1 MLTVL
6 TIEQIEARR
15 DLTAEAQDLKALEER
30 IRGRVERLLREPPA
44 IPRVK
49 ALLSRDGGVCPEDG
63 AALRFDPWSPDQHD
77 CPRCGKRYSG
87 ERHHRHWARAQHL
100 WLAERMLDLAVLAA
114 LEDDATAAAMACDL
128 IATYE
133 ELYFEC
139 LNQDNV
145 LGPAHLFFSTYLE
158 SVWLLSF
165 LGAGYV
171 LREAGL
177 LPDERVE
184 GINRVADEAAQ
195 LIGEFNEGYSNRQT
209 WHAAA
214 LTAVAAWFGD
224 EELAQNTIESRT
236 GLVGHLAEG
245 FGDDGMWFEGENYH
259 LFALRGLMLGM
270 QWARVLGAD
279 LIEDPEVRRHFRT
292 VLMAPSLTALPDLT
306 FPARKD
312 SRFGIS
318 LAQPA
323 FLELW
328 EIGRAWI
335 GNDEALDRWLEALYA
350 VPAPAADQ
358 YDAWLHDAGLP
369 APAKR
374 SLADLSAWALL
385 EAAPAVESARDGEGM
400 VLPSSL
406 REGQGLA
413 VLRRGD
419 RYVGLECGAM
429 GGGHGHPDRLHLTV
443 HAGGV
448 HWLPDPGTGSY
459 VEGRL
464 AWYRSALAHNAP
476 VVDGVSPGLD
486 DVRCEAFDAG
496 AEWSWVRGRAGEVS
510 RTLLTG
516 PDQVVDVVEL
526 ALKEEAELLL
536 PWHVQGEI
544 IIVSPGQWEPVDPP
558 GEWTSRA
565 ERLVPEH
572 PGPVRVEVRAPG
584 GAVLRLT
591 LTGAAE
597 LLRAVGPG
605 LPGGQDDQP
614 FLIQRVRGRSARLVN
629 VIDLAQT
636 SERQVTDVRVDD
648 TGVELA
654 TGLGPVRIRFAA
666 TGVVIGQGDAEVAL
680 GGIRPAALKPSGLFE
695 DRPGWDALAEAPHA
709 WEAPAVDGT
718 LEGFDLSAP
727 LELAGEHQYRRSEEV
742 YDESFQ
748 ARAWVNWDRD
758 ALYLAVAISK
768 PEVVVRPDDAEP
780 LNLDNEPED
789 IHADGVQVYLR
800 LPDGT
805 VRGSVLSLAP
815 AGRLVA
821 RGIASL
827 ADRGPVTGEWSLTD
841 DGYLVTARMVD
852 PAFAGL
858 QQGSRVGFDLLVN
871 EARPDRMRRA
881 GQLVWSGGDGWVYL
895 RGDRQDPARF
905 GTVELG

>member
-1 MLTVL
+1 MV

-15 DLTAEAQDLKALEER
+15 DLTGEAQDLKALEER
-30 IRGRVERLLREPPA
+30 VRGRVERLLREPPVL
-44 IPRVK
+44 PRVK
-49 ALLSRDGGVCPEDG
+49 ALLSRDGGVCPDDG
-63 AALRFDPWSPDQHD
+63 AALRFDPWSPDQHE
-77 CPRCGKRYSG
+77 CPRCGKRFSG

-128 IATYE
+128 IAAYE

-158 SVWLLSF
+158 SMWLLSF
-165 LGAGYV
+165 LAAAYV

-195 LIGEFNEGYSNRQT
+195 VIGEFNEGYSNRQT

-259 LFALRGLMLGM
+259 LFALRGLMLGI
-270 QWARVLGAD
+270 QWARVLGVD
-279 LIEDPEVRRHFRT
+279 LIEDPEVRQHFRA

-323 FLELW
+323 YLELW
-328 EIGRAWI
+328 EIGRAWL
-335 GNDEALDRWLEALYA
+335 GNDEALDRWVEALYGA
-350 VPAPAADQ
+350 PAPAADQ

-369 APAKR
+369 APARR

-385 EAAPAVESARDGEGM
+385 EAAPSVESEKAVEALSQPSA
-400 VLPSSL
+400 LL
-406 REGQGLA
+406 EGQGLA
-413 VLRRGD
+413 VLRHVD
-419 RYVGLECGAM
+419 RYVSLECGAT

-448 HWLPDPGTGSY
+448 HWLPDPGAGSY

-476 VVDGVSPGLD
+476 VLDGVSPGLE

-496 AEWSWVRGRAGEVS
+496 AEWSWVRGRAGDVS
-510 RTLLTG
+510 RTLVAG
-516 PDQVVDVVEL
+516 PDQLMDVVEL
-526 ALKEEAELLL
+526 ARRDEGELLL
-536 PWHVQGEI
+536 PWHLQGD
-544 IIVSPGQWEPVDPP
+544 VVVLSPGRWEPVDAP
-558 GEWTSRA
+558 GEWTGTA
-565 ERLVPEH
+565 ERFVPESA
-572 PGPVRVEVRAPG
+572 GPVRVEGRAPG
-584 GAVLRLT
+584 GAVFRLI
-591 LTGAAE
+591 LTGAPE

-605 LPGGQDDQP
+605 LPGSQDDQP

-629 VIDLAQT
+629 VIDLADAG
-636 SERQVTDVRVDD
+636 ERQVSDIRVEEA
-648 TGVELA
+648 GIELVS
-654 TGLGPVRIRFAA
+654 GSGPVRIRVTSAGVAIGRNA
-666 TGVVIGQGDAEVAL
+666 TDTML
-680 GGIRPAALKPSGLFE
+680 GGLRPAVVKPSGLFE
-695 DRPGWDALAEAPHA
+695 DRPGWDARAEAPHV
-709 WEAPAVDGT
+709 WEVPAADGT

-748 ARAWVNWDRD
+748 AQAWVNWDRD
-758 ALYLAVAISK
+758 AMYLAVAVAK
-768 PEVVVRPDDAEP
+768 PEVVVRPEDAEP

-789 IHADGVQVYLR
+789 IHTDGVQVYLR

-805 VRGSVLSLAP
+805 VRGSVLTLGP
-815 AGRLVA
+815 TGQLVA
-821 RGIASL
+821 RGIAGL
-827 ADRGPVTGEWSLTD
+827 AEHGPITGGWSLTD
-841 DGYLVTARMVD
+841 EGYLVTARMAE

-905 GTVELG
+905 GTIELG